1 VFAEELFESTFLEDP
16 RSVSAWDRYRKGILE
31 IGGSRDELKLLVEY
45 LGHIP
50 TADPLLRDIL
60 Q

>member
-1 VFAEELFESTFLEDP
+1 VFAEEFFESTFLEDP

-31 IGGSRDELKLLVEY
+31 IGGSRDELELLVEY